1 MQQKKILFCYHLIM
15 KYPLTKIAL
24 FLCILVLVAARSQY
38 RVVKSDIGSSSIRF
52 DLQYTGSDSYY
63 IKPTS
68 PIIKDLTFVFRS
80 YTFNDFDFKIYDSTK
95 TRF

>member
-1 MQQKKILFCYHLIM
+1 M
-15 KYPLTKIAL
+15 KYPLIRIAL
-24 FLCILVLVAARSQY
+24 FLCILVFATAKSQY
-38 RVVKSDIGSSSIRF
+38 KVVKSDISSSSMRF
-52 DLQYTGSDSYY
+52 DLQYTGTDSFY

-68 PIIKDLTFVFRS
+68 PIIKNLTFIFRS

>member
-1 MQQKKILFCYHLIM
+1 M
-15 KYPLTKIAL
+15 KYPLTKIAF
-24 FLCILVLVAARSQY
+24 FLCILVFVAAKSQY
-38 RVVKSDIGSSSIRF
+38 KVVKSDIGSSSIRF
-52 DLQYTGSDSYY
+52 DLQYTGTDTYY

-68 PIIKDLTFVFRS
+68 PIIKDLTFIFRS